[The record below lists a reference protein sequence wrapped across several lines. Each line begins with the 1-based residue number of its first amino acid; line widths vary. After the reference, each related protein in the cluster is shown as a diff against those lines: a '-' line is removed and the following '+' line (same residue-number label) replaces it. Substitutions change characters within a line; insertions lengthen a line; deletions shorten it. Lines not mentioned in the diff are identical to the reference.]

1 MVARITRIL
10 LAVQVLAAAGLYLLL
25 TRFAGVANHLP
36 AAMLAIAIVLLL
48 RMAITANNFGLSW
61 VYRSVTPL
69 DHRLGRLAAARLFL
83 LEYCASMITSSW
95 TMGFCTF
102 RDRPGAAGTPPVL
115 LVHGYGCN
123 SGYWHFMSR
132 ALYCAGISHYGIDLE
147 PMLASIDS
155 FVPALHARIE
165 DLCRTT
171 GQERI
176 VIVAHSMGGLVARAY
191 LRDHGARRILRVIT
205 LGTPHRGTGLAR
217 FGAGANVR
225 EMRWTGSAENGRCS
239 DWLENLARQ
248 EDPALR
254 PLFVSIFSH
263 QDNIVSPQLSSQLP
277 GASNI
282 EFNGIGHVAL
292 GLHPRVIQ
300 EVMAAIRSA
309 DGPDLAH
316 DVAQACGGPD

>member
-1 MVARITRIL
+1 MVARFTRFL
-10 LAVQVLAAAGLYLLL
+10 LAMQVFAAAGIYLLL
-25 TRFAGVANHLP
+25 VH
-36 AAMLAIAIVLLL
+36 AAKYVSHWLTAVLAVAIVLLV

-69 DHRLGRLAAARLFL
+69 PHRLGRLAAARLFL
-83 LEYCASMITSSW
+83 SEYGASMITSSW

-102 RDRPGAAGTPPVL
+102 RDRPGPAGMPPVL

-132 ALYCAGISHYGIDLE
+132 TLSDAGIGHYGIDLE
-147 PMLASIDS
+147 PMLASIDQ

-165 DLCRTT
+165 EICLRT
-171 GQERI
+171 GQPQI

-191 LRDHGARRILRVIT
+191 LRDHGAHRILRVIT

-217 FGAGANVR
+217 FGAGENVR
-225 EMRWTGSAENGRCS
+225 EMLWTGSAENGRCS
-239 DWLENLARQ
+239 DWLEGLTKQ
-248 EDPALR
+248 EDLALR

-263 QDNIVSPQLSSQLP
+263 QDNIVSPQLSSCLP
-277 GASNI
+277 GARNI

-292 GLHPRVIQ
+292 GMHPRVQ
-300 EVMAAIRSA
+300 REVIHAIRSA
-309 DGPDLAH
+309 TAPGLKQPSM
-316 DVAQACGGPD
+316 

>member
-1 MVARITRIL
+1 MVVRVTRIL
-10 LAVQVLAAAGLYLLL
+10 LAIQLFAAAAIYLLL
-25 TRFAGVANHLP
+25 HRYAGIGSHLL
-36 AAMLAIAIVLLL
+36 AAVLAIAIVLLV

-83 LEYCASMITSSW
+83 LEYCASMVTSSW

-102 RDRPGAAGTPPVL
+102 RDRPGAAGMPPVL

-132 ALYCAGISHYGIDLE
+132 ALSRVGIGHYAIDLE
-147 PMLASIDS
+147 PMLASIDQ

-165 DLCRTT
+165 ELCRQT
-171 GQERI
+171 GQDRI

-191 LRDHGARRILRVIT
+191 LRDHGARRVLRVIT
-205 LGTPHRGTGLAR
+205 LGTPHSGTGLAR
-217 FGAGANVR
+217 FGAGENVK
-225 EMRWTGSAENGRCS
+225 EMLWTGTAENGRCS
-239 DWLENLARQ
+239 EWLDSLARR
-248 EDPALR
+248 EDLALR

-277 GASNI
+277 GACNI

-292 GLHPRVIQ
+292 GLHPRVQQ
-300 EVMAAIRSA
+300 EVIDAIRSA
-309 DGPDLAH
+309 AATGQPRPSA
-316 DVAQACGGPD
+316 